1 LPGVDEETV
10 SVDVPD
16 PPEVSVMLVWL
27 SDAVEPAKGTT
38 EVERVTV
45 PEKPLRLFRLIVD
58 DPDELDWTV
67 SDDVLVE
74 MPKSGARVT
83 VTRIEAE

>member
-1 LPGVDEETV
+1 MPGVDEDTV
-10 SVDVPD
+10 SVDVAD

-27 SDAVEPAKGTT
+27 SDAVEPAEGTN

-45 PEKPLRLFRLIVD
+45 PEKPLRLVRLIVEVPE
-58 DPDELDWTV
+58 DPDWTV
-67 SDDVLVE
+67 SDDVPIE